1 MTRSRIPAREK
12 FLWRGWEFRLS
23 RADAKEA
30 HWQSSDERV
39 QIRVIYRGGIPEDEF
54 DPEIPGEFTA
64 IILMH
69 GFPAGDGVGPSA
81 ELALAHAE
89 SDLRGKVLQA
99 LQFLSELKRG
109 KLREPGS

>member
-1 MTRSRIPAREK
+1 MSRTRIPAREK
-12 FLWRGWEFRLS
+12 FLWRGWQFFLS

-30 HWQSSDERV
+30 HWQSSGTQM
-39 QIRVIYRGGIPEDEF
+39 QIRVVYREGLPADEF
-54 DPEIPGEFTA
+54 DPEISGEFTA

-69 GFPAGDGVGPSA
+69 GFPAGDGVGPSV

-99 LQFLSELKRG
+99 LKFLSELKRG
-109 KLREPGS
+109 KLRDPAS

>member
-1 MTRSRIPAREK
+1 MTRTRIAAREK
-12 FLWRGWEFRLS
+12 FLWRGWEFLLS

-30 HWQSSDERV
+30 HWQSSDTQM
-39 QIRVIYRGGIPEDEF
+39 QIRVVYRDGLPEDDF

-69 GFPAGDGVGPSA
+69 GFPAGDGVGPNA

-89 SDLRGKVLQA
+89 SDLRSKVLQA
-99 LQFLSELKRG
+99 LKFLSELKRG

>member
-1 MTRSRIPAREK
+1 MTRSRIAAHEK
-12 FLWRGWEFRLS
+12 FLWRGWEFKLS
-23 RADAKEA
+23 RTDTKEA
-30 HWQSSDERV
+30 HWQASYDRI
-39 QIRVIYRGGIPEDEF
+39 QIRVIYREGLPADEF

-89 SDLRGKVLQA
+89 SDLRRKVKEA
-99 LQFLSELKRG
+99 LRFLSELKRG
-109 KLREPGS
+109 RLGEPGS

>member
-1 MTRSRIPAREK
+1 MTRTRIAAREK
-12 FLWRGWEFRLS
+12 FLWRGWEFLLS

-30 HWQSSDERV
+30 HWQSSDTRV
-39 QIRVIYRGGIPEDEF
+39 QIRVVYRDIQ
-54 DPEIPGEFTA
+54 DPEAPPEFTA
-64 IILMH
+64 IIRMH

-99 LQFLSELKRG
+99 LRFLSELKRG
-109 KLREPGS
+109 KLRDPGS